1 MIPAWLKVRLDMMF
15 GVDLRSLALF
25 RVMLGTVLFVDL
37 CIRATDL
44 SMFYTDIGVMPRD
57 WLLAV
62 NGLWRIS
69 LHSANGETWFVALLF
84 GIEML
89 AALAIA
95 IGWRTRAALIVA
107 FVLNAS
113 LLNRNPMVLLGG
125 DILLTCLIFWAIFL
139 PVAARHSLDAALS
152 STPPPASHHH
162 RSWASAGVLIQVMSV
177 YFFSAILKSGA
188 DWRNGTAVDYAL
200 AIDGYAT
207 PLGQWLKGFPAL
219 TAALTHYVFWLELL
233 GPILVF
239 IPIFSRV
246 TRFVVMSLLMVMH
259 IGFIFCLELGP
270 FPYISLTSLTTFAGG
285 WIWDGASA
293 WRARREAVRGPHP
306 LRIHY
311 DRDCG
316 FCLKSVLILKQF
328 LLLGRAEIAP
338 AQDNPRAKKLLEDNY
353 SWVIIDVDDRAYLK
367 WPAFVILL
375 KRSPIF
381 APAGWLLS
389 GQWAVMPGNAV
400 YDFVGRNRGG
410 FGRAS
415 GALLPFH
422 DRPFEAGPIAQ
433 AIAGFALLVITIW
446 NFCTIHWLP
455 ERLYSLLTPPLRSVR
470 LDQYWD
476 MFAPFPSREDG
487 WFVIPAALK
496 DGTELDLLHP
506 ERPGVRYEK
515 PEYITHEWK
524 NIRWHKYLERIWS
537 AQFANNR
544 LYFGRYLCRTWNVAH
559 RGDRQ
564 LDTFKIIYMLEKS
577 VPYGEV
583 PTVEQNV
590 LWRHGCFA
598 VPKDGP

>member
-1 MIPAWLKVRLDMMF
+1 MIPAWLKARLDLVF
-15 GVDLRSLALF
+15 SVDLRSLALF
-25 RVMLGTVLFVDL
+25 RVLLGGVLFVDL

-44 SMFYTDIGVMPRD
+44 RTFYTDVGVMPRD

-69 LHSANGETWFVALLF
+69 LHSANGETWFVAAMF
-84 GIEML
+84 AAEMI
-89 AALAIA
+89 AALAIL
-95 IGWRTRAALIVA
+95 IGWRTRTALIVA

-125 DILLTCLIFWAIFL
+125 DILLTCLLFWAIFL
-139 PVAARHSLDAALS
+139 PVTARFSLDAALS
-152 STPPPASHHH
+152 STPPPASNLH
-162 RSWASAGVLIQVMSV
+162 RSWASAGVLLQVMSV

-188 DWRNGTAVDYAL
+188 DWHNGTAVDYAL

-207 PLGQWLKGFPAL
+207 PIGQWLKGFPLL
-219 TAALTHYVFWLELL
+219 TTALTHWVYWLELL

-239 IPIFSRV
+239 VPVFSR
-246 TRFVVMSLLMVMH
+246 TLRFAVMAQLIAMH
-259 IGFIFCLELGP
+259 TGFIFCLELGP
-270 FPYISLTSLTTFAGG
+270 FPYISLTSLTTLAGG
-285 WIWDGASA
+285 WIWDGIGD
-293 WRARREAVRGPHP
+293 WRARRNARRGPQA
-306 LRIHY
+306 LRIYY

-338 AQDNPRAKKLLEDNY
+338 AQDTPRARKLLEDNY
-353 SWVIIDVDDRAYLK
+353 SWVIIDHDDRAHLK

-375 KRSPIF
+375 KRSPLF
-381 APAGWLLS
+381 APLGWLLS
-389 GQWAVMPGNAV
+389 GRWAVAPGNAV

-410 FGRAS
+410 FGALS

-422 DRPFEAGPIAQ
+422 NRPFETGPVAQ
-433 AIAGFALLVITIW
+433 FIAGAALVVLGTW

-455 ERLYSLLTPPLRSVR
+455 ERLYAFLTPPLRTVR

-487 WFVIPAALK
+487 WFVIAARLR

-506 ERPGVRYEK
+506 ERKGVTFDK

-544 LYFGRYLCRTWNVAH
+544 LHFGRYLCRDWNTTHV
-559 RGDRQ
+559 GGQQ

-583 PTVEQNV
+583 PKVEQNV

-598 VPKDGP
+598 VPTDDK